1 MQKRKSTRPDNRVE
15 SRAECRAEVSRDSHE
30 SRSSY
35 SDSRLYESEVEFKS
49 SKRNYEFMTG
59 PAFVPPT
66 FTDNKR
72 HKSSSDYER
81 RDDRRDERK
90 DDYRRGYE
98 RSDTRSRYNDT
109 DRRDERR
116 DDTKERSDR
125 RDGDQRDDRRGKYD
139 HKRDNKR
146 EEDQPKYTPSSPLL
160 PLDPSIL
167 TPARSPSN
175 PRSNEVSTSR
185 KTLYRKEEHEEGK
198 NLSKSQ
204 IKRSIQE
211 TDQSHSTFYNEVLPD
226 DKIVAFVTDVLI
238 RYGNVDPLL
247 AKQLLDQDGIKMFR
261 TAFTHWTVTFI
272 NKSELNFEVYETLGD
287 VTFNKVI
294 MFYIM
299 RRFPQLMSDPE
310 ANYKLTEAQKLYK
323 SRLLG
328 YQFADELGLPAMVR
342 WRNFKYGSN
351 PQKTIEMD
359 NKFKTDVFESFL
371 GAVELIVDET
381 VFPHA
386 GYSVAYNILDTLL
399 KDVDMT
405 VDVALTKP
413 ATAKL
418 KELMDRLRGVRI
430 FYTQKDDTNDI
441 IGMNVKL
448 KFDNGI
454 QTKSHGFI
462 HEYELQ
468 SGYIKGKEQ
477 GEDRISTLALDWLEQ
492 ECDKKW

>member
-1 MQKRKSTRPDNRVE
+1 MQKRKPAN
-15 SRAECRAEVSRDSHE
+15 RDSNE
-30 SRSSY
+30 SRSHR
-35 SDSRLYESEVEFKS
+35 SDSPRRNTLYESEVEFKS
-49 SKRNYEFMTG
+49 SKRNYESMSG
-59 PAFVPPT
+59 PAFVPPS

-72 HKSSSDYER
+72 YRSSDFTLRDRDTDRREDRRDTDRREDRRDDRYPDR
-81 RDDRRDERK
+81 RDDRRDHRREDSYNNRDNNRDSRKERK
-90 DDYRRGYE
+90 EDY
-98 RSDTRSRYNDT
+98 TSRYDH
-109 DRRDERR
+109 
-116 DDTKERSDR
+116 RSIDI
-125 RDGDQRDDRRGKYD
+125 K
-139 HKRDNKR
+139 
-146 EEDQPKYTPSSPLL
+146 PPTPTSPV
-160 PLDPSIL
+160 DPSIF

-175 PRSNEVSTSR
+175 PPIEVSTSR
-185 KTLYRKEEHEEGK
+185 KTLFRKEEHEEGK
-198 NLSKSQ
+198 MLSKSQ

-211 TDQSHSTFYNEVLPD
+211 TDQSHSTFHNEVLPD
-226 DKIVAFVTDVLI
+226 DRIVAFVTDALI

-261 TAFTHWTVTFI
+261 TAFTHWTVTFN

-342 WRNFKYGSN
+342 WRNFKYGSY

-371 GAVELIVDET
+371 GAVELIVDEK

-399 KDVDMT
+399 KDVNMT
-405 VDVALTKP
+405 IDVALTKP

-418 KELMDRLRGVRI
+418 KELMDRLHGVRI
-430 FYTQKDDTNDI
+430 FFTQKDDTNDI

-454 QTKSHGFI
+454 QTKSYGFLY
-462 HEYELQ
+462 EYELQ